1 MNRIQI
7 YIEEKLLEQR
17 KVMSLGRSS
26 LVISLPKHW
35 VNLNK
40 VKQGDVV
47 SLEIQRDRSLVVFP
61 GLTRKKEQRKIT
73 LYIDPNES
81 EDSVAR
87 SIIACYLNGYSN
99 IRLTSRKIFSIPQ
112 QKAIRH
118 IAGILYMR
126 LMESDARNM
135 RITTLIDES
144 RASVVSS
151 VHRMHLVANSMC
163 RDACNSLRE
172 QNAALARAVYS
183 LDDDVD
189 HFCFFLLRLFRSSA
203 IDPALA
209 NQLGL
214 DPIDCLDYQTLVY
227 RIEHV
232 ADNAANI
239 AIHLM
244 MLDEEKKR
252 IPDSLLKL
260 MFAFGNDAVDSYDKA
275 VNSFFSK
282 DIASCNE
289 IMERRGEIEK
299 SDRQIASQSF
309 LTPQM
314 NAMTICSVCSIRES
328 IKRIAEWAEAIAENT
343 ILRSYEEN
351 P

>member
-1 MNRIQI
+1 MNKIEI
-7 YIEEKLLEQR
+7 YIEVKLLEQR
-17 KVMSLGRSS
+17 KVMALGRSS

-35 VNLNK
+35 ANLNK
-40 VKQGDVV
+40 LKQGDVV
-47 SLEIQRDRSLVVFP
+47 SLEIQRNRSLVVFP
-61 GLTRKKEQRKIT
+61 GSTRKSEERKIT
-73 LYIDPNES
+73 LYIDPSES
-81 EDSVAR
+81 EDSIAR
-87 SIIACYLNGYSN
+87 SIIACYLNGYSS
-99 IRLTSRKIFSIPQ
+99 IILASRKIFSIPQ
-112 QKAIRH
+112 QKAIRRT
-118 IAGILYMR
+118 AEILYMR
-126 LMESDARNM
+126 LMESDARKM
-135 RITTLIDES
+135 QITTLIDES

-163 RDACNSLRE
+163 RDVCSSLKD

-189 HFCFFLLRLFRSSA
+189 HFCFFLLRLLRSAA
-203 IDPALA
+203 IDPVLA
-209 NQLGL
+209 NQLDL

-232 ADNAANI
+232 ADLAANI
-239 AIHLM
+239 AKHII
-244 MLDEEKKR
+244 MLDGEKQR
-252 IPDSLLKL
+252 TPDPLLKL

-289 IMERRGEIEK
+289 IIKRRGEIEK

-309 LTPQM
+309 LTPKM
-314 NAMTICSVCSIRES
+314 NAVTICSVCSIRES

-343 ILRSYEEN
+343 ILLSYEEK

>member
-1 MNRIQI
+1 M
-7 YIEEKLLEQR
+7 EQR

-26 LVISLPKHW
+26 LVISLPKQW
-35 VNLNK
+35 VNSNK
-40 VKQGDVV
+40 LKRGSVV

-61 GLTRKKEQRKIT
+61 RLTRKKEERKIS
-73 LYIDPNES
+73 LYIDPSES
-81 EDSVAR
+81 EDSIAR

-112 QKAIRH
+112 QKAIRR

-135 RITTLIDES
+135 QITTLIDES

-163 RDACNSLRE
+163 RDACNSLKD
-172 QNAALARAVYS
+172 QNTALAKAVYS

-189 HFCFFLLRLFRSSA
+189 HFCFFLLRLIRSAA
-203 IDPALA
+203 IDPILA
-209 NQLGL
+209 NQLDL

-232 ADNAANI
+232 ADHAANI
-239 AIHLM
+239 AKQIII
-244 MLDEEKKR
+244 LDREKQTM
-252 IPDSLLKL
+252 PDSLLKL
-260 MFAFGNDAVDSYDKA
+260 MFVFGNDAVDSYDKA
-275 VNSFFSK
+275 VTSFFSK
-282 DIASCNE
+282 DITSCNE
-289 IMERRGEIEK
+289 IIKRREKIEK

-343 ILRSYEEN
+343 ILRSYEEK